1 MKSVNSINMLYDTK
15 SLEITNKGFCLLV
28 LYVEL
33 KIRVFSWRRLALI
46 ARSIANVLFAEL
58 INPVDL

>member
-1 MKSVNSINMLYDTK
+1 MKSVNSINMLYDMK
-15 SLEITNKGFCLLV
+15 SLEITNTGFCLLV

-33 KIRVFSWRRLALI
+33 KIRIFSKRRLALI